1 MASTSL
7 SGPKTIAGRE
17 YFPVRPAFGNRGTA
31 VVVWANYFSIKV
43 KDTNVFY
50 KYNIEVLER
59 TESGSTKEVK
69 GRKLQLVIQKLVDQ
83 LVSEAKPIAS
93 EYKSALVA
101 LEELELAENPVRV
114 EIPREGGEGDDV
126 FAVTL
131 HEPRQYSMDQLA
143 DYLTTQ
149 DRGAEDH
156 LFPRYPE
163 WVDSLNIVMGYTP
176 RSNADISAV
185 GSARFFPFSKTQ
197 QNPLSSESSLWEE
210 SLRPLIAARGFFQST
225 RIATGRLLL
234 NANVTCGVFKLAGPL
249 TEIFERLKLDNIALA
264 SPKMLRE
271 AAKFLPKTRVRVKM
285 IVGKGKEIW
294 KNKAIFNLAMK
305 SKITRMRVPNPPQVN
320 PKIKEF
326 AGPNDVKFW
335 KEEEKR
341 YITVAEH
348 FRQSECASSRNG
360 TCNAN

>member
-1 MASTSL
+1 M
-7 SGPKTIAGRE
+7 
-17 YFPVRPAFGNRGTA
+17 
-31 VVVWANYFSIKV
+31 VWANYFSIKV

-149 DRGAEDH
+149 DRGAE
-156 LFPRYPE
+156 
-163 WVDSLNIVMGYTP
+163 
-176 RSNADISAV
+176 V
-185 GSARFFPFSKTQ
+185 GGA
-197 QNPLSSESSLWEE
+197 E
-210 SLRPLIAARGFFQST
+210 
-225 RIATGRLLL
+225 
-234 NANVTCGVFKLAGPL
+234 
-249 TEIFERLKLDNIALA
+249 
-264 SPKMLRE
+264 
-271 AAKFLPKTRVRVKM
+271 
-285 IVGKGKEIW
+285 VGE
-294 KNKAIFNLAMK
+294 
-305 SKITRMRVPNPPQVN
+305 
-320 PKIKEF
+320 
-326 AGPNDVKFW
+326 
-335 KEEEKR
+335 
-341 YITVAEH
+341 
-348 FRQSECASSRNG
+348 
-360 TCNAN
+360 